1 MYCLQ
6 IKWCMYK
13 HHPLQNIHHI
23 LFIQQ
28 HVQYFTGWY
37 SIKTAEV
44 TYYDKTYSRE
54 IKMGC

>member
-6 IKWCMYK
+6 NKMVYVPNTTLYK
-13 HHPLQNIHHI
+13 YSPYFI
-23 LFIQQ
+23 IQQ